1 MINKTVKV
9 YVYRIK
15 HDYLSS
21 INWFNKYR
29 LRQIDQC
36 LNNAIRQQKIYS

>member
-1 MINKTVKV
+1 MVNKTVKV

-15 HDYLSS
+15 HNYLNN
-21 INWFNKYR
+21 INWFNKNR

-36 LNNAIRQQKIYS
+36 FNNTARQQKIYS

>member
-1 MINKTVKV
+1 MVSKTIKV

-15 HDYLSS
+15 HDYLNN

-29 LRQIDQC
+29 LKQINHC
-36 LNNAIRQQKIYS
+36 SNNITRQQKIYS